1 MPTHSE
7 AMLEANAS
15 CPPDEVEYCTLEFE
29 HPTFDQPVYIVAN
42 VADDVLLGI
51 EAGADVNQGQMVN
64 HISCPFKSGY
74 PEQREGQP
82 PQCKVSVDNV
92 QRELVPKIKAAMTIR
107 ADIKVTY
114 REYLGSDLTEPAY
127 GPVVFRLS
135 KVTMKGSTLEG
146 TLMVGNLQNKRFPR
160 SNCNYTTTQFRSLLP
175 G

>member
-15 CPPDEVEYCTLEFE
+15 APPDEVEYCTLEFE
-29 HPTFDQPVYIVAN
+29 HPSFAPFYIVAN
-42 VADDVLLGI
+42 VADDMQFGI
-51 EAGADVNQGQMVN
+51 EVGSDVNSGQMVD
-64 HISCPFKSGY
+64 HIACPFKSNY

-92 QRELVPKIKAAMTIR
+92 QRELVPKIKAAMAVR

-114 REYLGSDLTEPAY
+114 REYPGSDLTEPAY